1 MSPRVFCN
9 RRSDKLFKGGT
20 FRVLPF
26 FAGRGIGAG
35 HLVRRDFF
43 KKVLFFDRQQW
54 ILDLT
59 NHGQDKKQDP

>member
-1 MSPRVFCN
+1 MP
-9 RRSDKLFKGGT
+9 
-20 FRVLPF
+20 PF
-26 FAGRGIGAG
+26 FVGRGIDAG

-59 NHGQDKKQDP
+59 NHGQDKKQDPRAAFYGVEVRSEDTA